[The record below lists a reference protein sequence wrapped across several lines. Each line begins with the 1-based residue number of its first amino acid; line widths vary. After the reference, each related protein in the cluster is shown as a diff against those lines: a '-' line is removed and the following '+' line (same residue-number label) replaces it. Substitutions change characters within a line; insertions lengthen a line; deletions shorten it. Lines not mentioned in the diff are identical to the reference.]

1 METASPRRDGDQPH
15 PEDQE
20 TSGVSVAPDDAPGH
34 DPRQDPGAHT
44 GEPSRSAEPTTAPQ
58 LSEDPTLGELLTA
71 TAHGDQASFAA
82 FYEATADVVYGL
94 ALLMH
99 EDAAGADA
107 SLVAVYHHLWDQ
119 ADVRARDLRLQTA
132 ASETLTDEHAEAEA
146 DYRPSEYELVLEWL
160 VPLAHRIMVD
170 RFRDGSV
177 APISLAAISDGG
189 GVAGL
194 PEEILGDFEVLSD
207 SQSQALAL
215 SYLTGLTHRQIA
227 ETVGAAIP
235 AVKSRL
241 RDGMTRLHTQRSARD
256 EEFDPILRAAV
267 TRRDL
272 ERGTGVNRNFTREIA
287 ADLDKDLLVEL
298 AEVYALDAVDDRERS
313 LLDEIV
319 LDADERTAQQ
329 WDTRVLAAR
338 RTLAEIFTAHPTVPP
353 AHLLEEV
360 LLDLGDQEVGM
371 GMVEE
376 FSTHTEETAKREPI
390 MKRWMVLTGLAVVVL
405 LAVVLVWRFTGG
417 QDVVATADGAEDARV
432 LDGLELAEGGT
443 AEAVLS
449 ASEDVG
455 YVDFQDVADLDG
467 LSYQV
472 WLLPSDERPPSSLGS
487 YSAEELEEEII
498 TLRAIGGYEQL
509 LVTAEQIRG
518 EERPTG
524 EVIVEIPLRDRITE
538 GPQYGGGTSAGEDED
553 DEE

>member
-1 METASPRRDGDQPH
+1 M
-15 PEDQE
+15 
-20 TSGVSVAPDDAPGH
+20 SVAPDDAPGH

-518 EERPTG
+518 EERPSG